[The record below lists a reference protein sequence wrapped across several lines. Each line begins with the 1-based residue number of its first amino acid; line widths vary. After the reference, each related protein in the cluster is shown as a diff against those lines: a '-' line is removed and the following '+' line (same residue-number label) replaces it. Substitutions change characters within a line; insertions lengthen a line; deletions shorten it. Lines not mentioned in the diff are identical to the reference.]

1 MIEKPTPMNEK
12 AVLPTRMIEK
22 VVLPT
27 RMIEKPICMIE
38 KPTRMIEKAVL
49 IDVELAQGPL
59 PQPVCLKC
67 LKTLGR
73 KELTIRWNLP
83 YRINDF

>member
-1 MIEKPTPMNEK
+1 MIEKPTH
-12 AVLPTRMIEK
+12 MIEK
-22 VVLPT
+22 AILPT
-27 RMIEKPICMIE
+27 C
-38 KPTRMIEKAVL
+38 MIEKAVL